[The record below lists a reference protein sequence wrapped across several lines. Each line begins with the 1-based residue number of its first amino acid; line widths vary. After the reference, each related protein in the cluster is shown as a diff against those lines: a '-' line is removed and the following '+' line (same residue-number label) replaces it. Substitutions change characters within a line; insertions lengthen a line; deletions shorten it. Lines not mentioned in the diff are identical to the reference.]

1 LLLAEQE
8 IETLEETIKS
18 LEEEMNWN
26 SSDSS
31 RLQELYEQKV
41 LAEQGLKAAYEK
53 WEAAAAELEQ
63 ALA

>member
-1 LLLAEQE
+1 
-8 IETLEETIKS
+8 LEETIKS